1 MSMRKR
7 KPLVPSYL
15 WKVRMTNLNSKTIFA
30 SPSYMCGR
38 ERKLHARSLTRRARL
53 RHGQKTRAR
62 DIRVNGPPKS
72 GSSPCWGRGF
82 LLLFLFLVAW
92 LLGLRDMEGPV
103 GFLIRLQRE
112 VVGSPIYTTYRLP
125 PK

>member
-1 MSMRKR
+1 MA
-7 KPLVPSYL
+7 
-15 WKVRMTNLNSKTIFA
+15 NLNSEDILA
-30 SPSYMCGR
+30 SSNYVCG
-38 ERKLHARSLTRRARL
+38 ERKGTLHARTHSPRRAGPGRGGVKYAGTRHPREWSAEIRL
-53 RHGQKTRAR
+53 LAL
-62 DIRVNGPPKS
+62 
-72 GSSPCWGRGF
+72 WGRGF